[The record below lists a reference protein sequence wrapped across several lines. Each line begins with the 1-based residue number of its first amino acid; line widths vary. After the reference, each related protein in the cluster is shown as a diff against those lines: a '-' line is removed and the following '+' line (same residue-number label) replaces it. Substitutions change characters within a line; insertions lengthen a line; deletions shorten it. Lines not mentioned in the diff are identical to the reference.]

1 MKKTNSILFSLLS
14 LIVVMSMMVGCA
26 SQPAATEAPVVATE
40 APVVATEAPVV
51 ATEAP
56 AEVGVEGCR
65 ISAPSEPTTVN
76 IIGWSYPII
85 DFYFK
90 ELEKC
95 GEVPSCRN
103 SLILPMMF

>member
-26 SQPAATEAPVVATE
+26 SQPAATE